1 VVAPIIPGEV
11 VLDSENIS
19 KSSVDLIVPVRSL
32 KVSEQGEPEG
42 DAAKVKQAMLEPGV
56 LDAARFSTIHFHS
69 LEVRGK
75 PAAVG
80 SYTLTIAGELSLH
93 GATLPLTIPVQVEV
107 HGDMLTASGQI
118 VVKQTDCGIE
128 PTSAAGGLVKV
139 EDEVRL
145 SFRIGARAIP

>member
-1 VVAPIIPGEV
+1 
-11 VLDSENIS
+11 
-19 KSSVDLIVPVRSL
+19 
-32 KVSEQGEPEG
+32 
-42 DAAKVKQAMLEPGV
+42 VKQAMLEPGV

-75 PAAVG
+75 PAAAG
-80 SYTLTIAGELSLH
+80 SYILTIAGELSLH

-118 VVKQTDCGIE
+118 VVKQTDFGIE

-139 EDEVRL
+139 EDEVTL
-145 SFRIGARAIP
+145 TFRIGARAIP